1 MLGSVSKHRMM
12 KLQTIAISGL
22 PLLFGMSIGYL
33 LSLGSSIKKTADSMP
48 AFTSAISKS
57 LEFSDSDMA
66 VMIRMFRLSQDGKA
80 SHTDEAAVWHL
91 AKFYRERSKLT
102 PEEQEAG
109 GASILLPMI
118 EELRKSNPDLKAA
131 IDEVEKKA
139 AEKE

>member
-1 MLGSVSKHRMM
+1 M
-12 KLQTIAISGL
+12 KRQTIAISGL
-22 PLLFGMSIGYL
+22 SLLFGLSIGYL
-33 LSLGSSIKKTADSMP
+33 LSLGSSVKKTADSMP
-48 AFTSAISKS
+48 AFVSAVSKS

-102 PEEQEAG
+102 PEEQEAS
-109 GASILLPMI
+109 GASVLLPMI
-118 EELRKSNPDLKAA
+118 EELQKSNPDLKAA